1 MELKKINDIAENWRS
16 VTQEV
21 IELRK
26 PSLIELRRLFKET
39 YELIEEYSR
48 NGIVPKGV
56 CEVLLEMHEFCW
68 WVGDLE
74 CTPIHYLYQDVTTIV
89 YDLEKYFFT
98 RDADTD
104 KIEMIINERFL

>member
-1 MELKKINDIAENWRS
+1 MELKKISDIAENWRS

-21 IELRK
+21 IELRN
-26 PSLIELRRLFKET
+26 PDLIELRRLFKET

-56 CEVLLEMHEFCW
+56 CEVLLEMREFCW
-68 WVGDLE
+68 WIGDLDD
-74 CTPIHYLYQDVTTIV
+74 TPIHYLFEDVATV
-89 YDLEKYFFT
+89 VCDLEKYFFT

-104 KIEMIINERFL
+104 KIEMIIKEIFF